1 MDTICSCPE
10 ELLSNRVQSSAR
22 SISSDGLR
30 KAQFLGTP
38 GSLTTSDISSP
49 TRLAFETGCADMPPT
64 GSDIRTRRPR
74 ICLKTGVGRRHLHDG
89 TRQRNLR
96 ALRDRTRS
104 GPGEQSA
111 GCCWRRPGERFVNAV
126 LPRLTGIPADGMPER
141 LYVQLA
147 TLVVSA
153 PRGQGWT

>member
-89 TRQRNLR
+89 TRQRIYAHFETVLAQGQASNQRGAVGDVRVSDSSMPFCQGL
-96 ALRDRTRS
+96 S
-104 GPGEQSA
+104 GSLQT
-111 GCCWRRPGERFVNAV
+111 GCLNGYTSSW
-126 LPRLTGIPADGMPER
+126 
-141 LYVQLA
+141 QH
-147 TLVVSA
+147 S
-153 PRGQGWT
+153 